1 MIIEAVM
8 KKVSVIISNKNT
20 AKLLQAGL
28 RNLEEIKKHDYEDL
42 EVIVVDRGSTDNSVE
57 MIKNQYP
64 SVILV

>member
-42 EVIVVDRGSTDNSVE
+42 EVIVVDRG
-57 MIKNQYP
+57 
-64 SVILV
+64 